1 MKAACSL
8 IRDTLL
14 GEPAGQAALRSGLTL
29 PSFFVIGPPRTGTT
43 WLHNV
48 LRARTLLPRWT
59 KETRFFDTYF
69 HRGIRWYAA
78 HYAQAKGKLVG
89 EIAPTYFASHEA
101 SERIAQTIPFA
112 KVVCIFR
119 NPVERLVSL
128 YRTKRAYGMVP
139 WNLAEAITRDRELV
153 ESGKYATNLK
163 RWQQSLGTQ
172 QVLATIY
179 DDLRDDPQG
188 YVDAL
193 TDFIGLPRFLLTASE
208 IHRVHASESL
218 THPRSYYRTW
228 AASALAERLK
238 ARRLDFVVAGVRSSP
253 LLKLFL
259 GGGPAFAQLSF
270 DETVKLYE
278 LFRPEVEMLESL
290 LNRDLSGWKPAVARS
305 KATAAASEDLPSQT
319 LAVPS
324 NSK

>member
-8 IRDTLL
+8 SRDIILNET
-14 GEPAGQAALRSGLTL
+14 AGQVASHSGLPL

-43 WLHNV
+43 WLHNI

-59 KETRFFDTYF
+59 KETRFFDAYF

-78 HYAQAKGKLVG
+78 HYSRPKGRVVG
-89 EIAPTYFASHEA
+89 EIAPTYFASLEA
-101 SERIAQTIPFA
+101 SERIARTIPCA

-119 NPVERLVSL
+119 NPVDRLVSL

-139 WNLAEAITRDRELV
+139 WNLGEAIIRDPELV
-153 ESGKYATNLK
+153 ESGMYATNLK
-163 RWQQSLGTQ
+163 RWQQSLGTR

-188 YVDAL
+188 YIDAL
-193 TDFIGLPRFLLTASE
+193 TDFIGLPRFALTVSE
-208 IHRVHASESL
+208 VHHVHASEAL
-218 THPRSYYRTW
+218 THPRNYYRTW

-259 GGGPAFAQLSF
+259 GGGPAFAQLSV
-270 DETVKLYE
+270 DETAKLYD
-278 LFRPEVEMLESL
+278 LFRPEVEMLEAL
-290 LNRDLSGWKPAVARS
+290 LNRDLSGWKA
-305 KATAAASEDLPSQT
+305 ATATERAMHS
-319 LAVPS
+319 VP
-324 NSK
+324 